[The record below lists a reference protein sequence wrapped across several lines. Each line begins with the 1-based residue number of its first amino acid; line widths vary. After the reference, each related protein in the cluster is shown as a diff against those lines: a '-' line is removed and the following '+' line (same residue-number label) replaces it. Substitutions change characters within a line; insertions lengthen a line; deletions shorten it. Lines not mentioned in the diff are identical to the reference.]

1 MPRPILR
8 SPTVLRFNRDVSLR
22 ALLLLVVPFW
32 LYAAYQLVQ
41 LAKLSG

>member
-1 MPRPILR
+1 MRIGRLR
-8 SPTVLRFNRDVSLR
+8 AL

-32 LYAAYQLVQ
+32 LYAAYQLAQ